1 MKTTLVY
8 TEKEYDKFYSF
19 ITFLNRLSTEMD
31 DATELTNE
39 RENIIDKTKDLIT
52 EIMDF
57 FPVEEGADEE

>member
-8 TEKEYDKFYSF
+8 TEKEYDKFYNF

-57 FPVEEGADEE
+57 FPVEEGTDEE